1 MDFPFVGPAYR
12 ARSGNLSA
20 QTCVNLYL
28 EKNELTGKFC
38 LIGTPGKRRLAML
51 SGISGVRAAYV
62 PSVGDSIVV
71 QGNSVFRV
79 HPDWTSTLVGTIS
92 TNAGP
97 VSIADNG
104 TAAVLVDGPFG
115 YVLTLATNALAQIT
129 DPAFYGADK
138 VGYLDNYF
146 VFNKPGTQEFYIT
159 LLGTTNF
166 NALDFAS
173 AEGSPDNVVSLIID
187 HRELWLFGSTST
199 EVFTNTGNTDFPIE
213 RLSGAFLEHGC
224 AAAHSVAKMDNT
236 VFWLGADDRGAGTVW
251 RAQGYTPARV
261 STHALEF
268 AIASYPRIDDAV
280 AYTYQ
285 QEGHSFYVLSF
296 PSANKTWAFD
306 AASNEWGERSYFDS
320 SSVSNRDRS
329 NCHMYFGGQ
338 HVVGDWQDGRLYA
351 LDLDYQ
357 FDDTDLIQAIRTAQ
371 IISNDGKMQFFHSL
385 QIEMEEG
392 YGLQTGQ
399 GSDPQAMLDWSD
411 DGGHTWSNKVN
422 KSMGKVGEYR
432 KRVRWTRL
440 GRAYDR
446 IYRLTITDPVKR
458 IIIGATLEGSSA

>member
-1 MDFPFVGPAYR
+1 MDFPFVGPSYR

-20 QTCVNLYL
+20 QSCVNLYL

-38 LIGTPGKRRLAML
+38 LIGTPGKRRLTTL
-51 SGISGVRAAYV
+51 GGTGGCRASYV
-62 PSVGDSIVV
+62 PAKGDAIVV

-79 HPDWTSTLVGTIS
+79 HTDWTSTFVGLLS
-92 TNAGP
+92 TSSGP
-97 VSIADNG
+97 VSITDNG

-115 YVLTLATNALAQIT
+115 YILTLATNTIAMIS

-146 VFNKPGTQEFYIT
+146 VFNKPNTQEFYIT

-173 AEGSPDNVVSLIID
+173 AEGAPDNLVSLIVD

-199 EVFTNTGNTDFPIE
+199 EIFTNTGAADFPIE

-236 VFWLGADDRGAGTVW
+236 VFWLGADDRGSGIIW

-261 STHALEF
+261 STHAMEF
-268 AIASYPRIDDAV
+268 AIASYARIDDAV

-285 QEGHSFYVLSF
+285 QEGHSFYVLNF
-296 PSANKTWAFD
+296 PTANKTWAFD
-306 AASNEWGERSYFDS
+306 AASNEWGERSYFDAS
-320 SSVSNRDRS
+320 GMTNRDRS
-329 NCHMYFGGQ
+329 NCHMFFNGT
-338 HVVGDWQDGRLYA
+338 HVIGDWNDGRLYA

-357 FDDTDLIQAIRTAQ
+357 FDDTDLIQAIRAAQ
-371 IISNDGKMQFFHSL
+371 TISNGGNMQFFHAF

-392 YGLQTGQ
+392 FGLQTGQ
-399 GSDPQAMLDWSD
+399 GTDPQAMLDWSD
-411 DGGHTWSNKVN
+411 DGGHTWSNKVY
-422 KSMGKVGEYR
+422 KSMGKVGQYR
-432 KRVRWTRL
+432 RRVRWTRL

-446 IYRLTITDPVKR
+446 IYRVTITDPVKR
-458 IIIGATLEGSSA
+458 VIIGALLEGASA